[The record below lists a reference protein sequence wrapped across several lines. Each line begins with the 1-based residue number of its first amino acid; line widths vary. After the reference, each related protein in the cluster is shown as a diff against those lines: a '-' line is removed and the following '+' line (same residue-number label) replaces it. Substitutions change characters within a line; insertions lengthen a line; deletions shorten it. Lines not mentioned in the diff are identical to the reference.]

1 MSSGGVHACLN
12 GNPATQR
19 GALSMAEPVQTIRP
33 PLPYQE
39 PEGCDRTHLEE
50 KALSLVLHMEMSMGC
65 EVLHEERHAS
75 CQADRTKERAYVPDG
90 DECFLHR
97 RAVPGRPAP
106 AFRGAPDQDT
116 LSQEIPLSC
125 LVQDTGGMSPAV
137 SRLLTEI
144 VQHLR
149 LPCLPCLQICLCL
162 DHRELPPFLE
172 PPLRVRPSDTA
183 APLALR
189 ESARGTT
196 SSGGL
201 D

>member
-1 MSSGGVHACLN
+1 M
-12 GNPATQR
+12 TE
-19 GALSMAEPVQTIRP
+19 SMETIRP
-33 PLPYQE
+33 PLPCQE
-39 PEGCDRTHLEE
+39 PSRRARTHLEE
-50 KALSLVLHMEMSMGC
+50 KPPCLILQMEMPMRC
-65 EVLHEERHAS
+65 EVFHKQRHAS
-75 CQADRTKERAYVPDG
+75 CQADRTQERACVPDG

-97 RAVPGRPAP
+97 RAIPGRTLSVQTL
-106 AFRGAPDQDT
+106 RGISDQHL